1 MDKDVAAVDW
11 EIGTARADSAPVVGL
26 AVIIGAITST
36 AGHRRG
42 YEDLGC
48 GAATSAWC
56 C

>member
-11 EIGTARADSAPVVGL
+11 EIGTAKADSAPVVGL
-26 AVIIGAITST
+26 AVITGVIMST

-42 YEDLGC
+42 YEGLGC
-48 GAATSAWC
+48 AAGTSAWC